1 MELDSVDKIIDFAIS
16 NEQKA
21 AKFYD
26 ALAERMDLQSMKDVF
41 IGFAD
46 EERGHEAKLK
56 MVKAGNML
64 LSAEAK
70 VLNLGLADN
79 VKEANVDVKA
89 MSFQEALVVAMNA
102 EKAAFKL
109 YTNLAE
115 STDDPALKEL
125 LSGLAQEEAKHK
137 LRFELEYDDQVMQ
150 EN

>member
-1 MELDSVDKIIDFAIS
+1 MELDTVDKVIDFAIK

-21 AKFYD
+21 AEFYD

-41 IGFAD
+41 IGFAN

-64 LSAEAK
+64 LSSEEK
-70 VLNLGLADN
+70 VLNLGLADH
-79 VKEANVDVKA
+79 VKEANLNVKA
-89 MSFQEALVVAMNA
+89 MSFQEALVVGMNA

-109 YTNLAE
+109 YTSLAE

-137 LRFELEYDDQVMQ
+137 LRFELEYDDLVMQ